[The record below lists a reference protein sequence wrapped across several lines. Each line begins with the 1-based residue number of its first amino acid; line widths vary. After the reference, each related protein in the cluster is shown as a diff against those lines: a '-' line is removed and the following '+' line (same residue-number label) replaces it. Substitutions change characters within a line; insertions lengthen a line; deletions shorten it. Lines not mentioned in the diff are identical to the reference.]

1 MTVHPKTPTITY
13 VPWLKL
19 NLDLFIVIYLK
30 IFNFLSSLM
39 QYISVSW
46 CMKRNA

>member
-1 MTVHPKTPTITY
+1 MAMYPKTPIITY

-30 IFNFLSSLM
+30 IFKFLSPLM
-39 QYISVSW
+39 QYILVSW
-46 CMKRNA
+46 CMKRNT